1 MSVWVCGEVLMDL
14 LPDESFVSGGPA
26 ITAMALAL
34 LGHEVEFIGVIS
46 RDEYGN
52 RARKELTGDGVH
64 LSHALDSGKPT
75 SIAEVSINEEGA
87 ASYVFTIEDT
97 ATFDFNNDW
106 LPDPSRLKPNVLH
119 IGSLATIVEPG
130 SISLYEWA
138 MRVSEFAPVVFD
150 PNIRPAYLSDRDRY
164 LASVERWVSISAVVK
179 ASEDDLAWLY
189 PETDAVFIA
198 KNWVE
203 NGVAVVIVTR
213 GPRGLVAVTA
223 EEIIEVPGVPIDVV
237 DTVGA
242 GDTVGAVI
250 IQSILENGLANMR
263 GEVLRSALENA
274 ALAAAITCSRAGVVP
289 PTKLELKAKSEIEI
303 ETKKMRRV

>member
-1 MSVWVCGEVLMDL
+1 MDL
-14 LPDESFVSGGPA
+14 LPEKSFVSGGPA
-26 ITAMALAL
+26 NTAIALAL

-46 RDEYGN
+46 SDEYGI
-52 RARKELTGDGVH
+52 RAREEMTRDGVH
-64 LSHALDSGKPT
+64 LAHALDSDKPT
-75 SIAEVSINEEGA
+75 STAKVSINEEGV
-87 ASYVFTIEDT
+87 ASYIFTIEDT

-106 LPDPSRLKPNVLH
+106 LPDPSRTEPNLLH
-119 IGSLATIVEPG
+119 IGTLATIVEPG
-130 SISLYEWA
+130 SMALYEWA
-138 MRVSEFAPVVFD
+138 MRVCEFAPVVFD
-150 PNIRPAYLSDRDRY
+150 PNIRPAFLSDRVSY
-164 LASVERWVSISAVVK
+164 LASVERWISISSVVK

-189 PETDAVFIA
+189 PETDAVLIA

-203 NGVAVVIVTR
+203 NGVALVIVTR

-223 EEIIEVPGVPIDVV
+223 DEIIEVPGVSIDVV

-250 IQSILENGLANMR
+250 VQSILESGLMNMR

-274 ALAAAITCSRAGVVP
+274 ALAAAISCSRAGIAP
-289 PTKLELKAKSEIEI
+289 PTKLELAERQKIEI